1 MLERDGVYCPI
12 TSLGTMYTV
21 PLHCPITLNSLYSGY
36 CRGLELESS
45 SARVRNSGSLFQ
57 SNIYNFFCLRCI
69 AAVRII
75 GVAVHY
81 SGVFVRQ
88 DVVLKSG
95 QLIANFGIVM
105 VIR

>member
-1 MLERDGVYCPI
+1 MGVYFSQ
-12 TSLGTMYTV
+12 TS
-21 PLHCPITLNSLYSGY
+21 I
-36 CRGLELESS
+36 
-45 SARVRNSGSLFQ
+45 
-57 SNIYNFFCLRCI
+57 IFFCLRCI
-69 AAVRII
+69 AAVPII